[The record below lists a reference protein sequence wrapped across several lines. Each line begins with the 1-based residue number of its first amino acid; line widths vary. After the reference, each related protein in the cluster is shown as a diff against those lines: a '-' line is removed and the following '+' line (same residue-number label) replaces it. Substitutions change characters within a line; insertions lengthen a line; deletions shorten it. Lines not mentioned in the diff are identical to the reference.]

1 MPQFSL
7 PKLSLLSLQ
16 LSPLPLFILLSHHL
30 FSPSHP
36 LFSPSHPL
44 HSHHLCSPS
53 RPLIL
58 SPTPSSLHLSSFQ
71 LNKAVLKM
79 SERCKCLEE
88 ELTET
93 KVLYRKEFQQRKL
106 LHNEVCVCAY
116 ACMHLHAC
124 SCTVNGYTLTYV
136 L

>member
-1 MPQFSL
+1 MPQSS
-7 PKLSLLSLQ
+7 PPNLSLLSLQ
-16 LSPLPLFILLSHHL
+16 LSPLL
-30 FSPSHP
+30 
-36 LFSPSHPL
+36 PL
-44 HSHHLCSPS
+44 HPS
-53 RPLIL
+53 L
-58 SPTPSSLHLSSFQ
+58 PSSLLSLPPSLLSLPPSLLSLPPSLLSILLPFQ

-116 ACMHLHAC
+116 V
-124 SCTVNGYTLTYV
+124 CTLV
-136 L
+136 LVHS